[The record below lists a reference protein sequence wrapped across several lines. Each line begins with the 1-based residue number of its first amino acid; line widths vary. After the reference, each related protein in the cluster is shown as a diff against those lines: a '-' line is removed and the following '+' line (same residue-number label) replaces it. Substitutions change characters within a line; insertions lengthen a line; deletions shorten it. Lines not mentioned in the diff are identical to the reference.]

1 MTAQTWSSIAEFL
14 GIVSSAVLLI
24 PAIALNRHLRDV
36 HDTEKA
42 LVAST
47 TELFKAVGQ
56 AGAPTLDKAK
66 IPNWSRRDQNLL
78 VLGIVSFGLSCLIKL
93 VVAMTL
99 PAAPPQATSPP
110 VASSEVDRA
119 ASR

>member
-1 MTAQTWSSIAEFL
+1 MTAQTWSSIAELL
-14 GIVSSAVLLI
+14 GIASSAVLLI

-56 AGAPTLDKAK
+56 AGATTLGKAK
-66 IPNWSRRDQNLL
+66 LPNWSQRDQNLL
-78 VLGIVSFGLSCLIKL
+78 ILGIVSFGLSCLIKL
-93 VVAMTL
+93 VVAITS
-99 PAAPPQATSPP
+99 PAAAPQATSPP
-110 VASSEVDRA
+110 AWSSAVDQA

>member
-1 MTAQTWSSIAEFL
+1 MTAQTWNSIAELL

-47 TELFKAVGQ
+47 TELFKSVGQ
-56 AGAPTLDKAK
+56 AGASTLDKAK

-78 VLGIVSFGLSCLIKL
+78 ILGIVSFGLSCLIKL
-93 VVAMTL
+93 VMAITS
-99 PAAPPQATSPP
+99 PASAPQATSPP
-110 VASSEVDRA
+110 TSSSVVDQA